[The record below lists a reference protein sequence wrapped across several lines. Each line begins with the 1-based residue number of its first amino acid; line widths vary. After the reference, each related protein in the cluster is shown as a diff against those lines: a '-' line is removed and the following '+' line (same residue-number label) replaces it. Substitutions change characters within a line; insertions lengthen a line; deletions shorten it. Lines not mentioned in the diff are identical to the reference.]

1 MLLDFELGAD
11 NDSFYYHSDGYLSV
25 STSSTVAAIGRYL
38 ATCEDHG
45 EAILYFST
53 EVVKKDPC
61 QRIVKFLSLDGSP
74 FISTF
79 YFPIHIISYYKLYTK
94 NSPSD
99 TVSFFKN
106 IAEDEKIELS
116 SQPMVHL
123 PRFFECLKEN
133 RVLKK
138 LALVGQ

>member
-1 MLLDFELGAD
+1 MLLVFVLGTDKA
-11 NDSFYYHSDGYLSV
+11 SFFYHLDGYLRV
-25 STSSTVAAIGRYL
+25 SSKIDVLPRYL

-45 EAILYFST
+45 EPLLYHSA
-53 EVVKKDPC
+53 KANYRK
-61 QRIVKFLSLDGSP
+61 VKFLSMNGSP

-123 PRFFECLKEN
+123 PHFFECLKGN
-133 RVLKK
+133 TALKK